1 MHLIVGLGNPGRKY
15 THTRHNAGFRLLDRL
30 AESEGLRFSAA
41 PRFRAEIAEWTT
53 EQGKALLVKPQ
64 TFMNHSGEAVGAVAR
79 YHHVPTDRIVVAYDD
94 LDLPPARIRLRHGG
108 GHGGHNGL
116 KSLNQH
122 LPDANYI
129 RIRIGIGRPPAGM
142 EVTPWVLGRATSDE
156 LAEESR
162 LFDAILAEMPAILA
176 GRLPEAANRI
186 HLALNP
192 PAGKPPQPDSK
203 EQ

>member
-15 THTRHNAGFRLLDRL
+15 EATRHNAGFRLLEKL
-30 AESEGLRFSAA
+30 AESKGLRFSAA
-41 PRFRAEIAEWTT
+41 PRFRAEIAEWPRT
-53 EQGKALLVKPQ
+53 QGKALLIKPQ
-64 TFMNHSGEAVGAVAR
+64 TFMNHSGEAVGAIAR
-79 YHHVPTDRIVVAYDD
+79 YHQAPTERIVVAFDD
-94 LDLPPARIRLRHGG
+94 LDLPAGRFRLKKGG

-122 LPDANYI
+122 LPDTNYT

-142 EVTPWVLGRATSDE
+142 EVTPWVLGRATSEE
-156 LAEESR
+156 LAGEAR
-162 LFDAILAEMPAILA
+162 LFDAILAEMDAILA

-192 PAGKPPQPDSK
+192 PPRKPPQPDTK